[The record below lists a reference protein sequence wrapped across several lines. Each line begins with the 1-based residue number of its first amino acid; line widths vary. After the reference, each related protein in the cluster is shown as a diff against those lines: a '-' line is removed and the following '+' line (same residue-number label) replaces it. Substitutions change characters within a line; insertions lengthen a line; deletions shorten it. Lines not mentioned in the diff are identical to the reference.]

1 MKNGLRNS
9 SEILIE
15 NEKYIERKVN
25 ALSVYN
31 VYWCLFELRER
42 AQLPTGTVLKNVS
55 FCKLQL
61 IRILKQRRYSV
72 RSLNIFLEVSAEN
85 SIPLSYVK
93 WLYDD
98 TRAAL
103 WLKMVLRNTINSS
116 ESIITESDISI
127 FIHDVIFNRKLLLSN
142 KKIVEKNNDSQVKLK
157 EITLES
163 LKDAYLLSQV
173 NSKDIKW
180 LTSKS
185 NSSVKTNY
193 IYKYMNKLH
202 DLNNLRRNKESK
214 KKNGGRKTNINKAG
228 CQQALICSDTIKF
241 KETDTAMRLCHILA
255 SLDYWTFDTY
265 WLYQDGNLVNT
276 EKADNRRLF
285 ISNMYDAWNA
295 KQKRDRDKAKK
306 QQGIDLTSDNKKN
319 LRRLAKA
326 CGKTQREVLNELVES
341 AYSQITKQEIKLAPS
356 FPNQYKAFDK
366 ITLEKPSSLPS
377 EHTEREVISEDTF
390 LTKDKQELSSDYDAE
405 SVGSSTYDNSSF
417 LNNIPQAQSS
427 SLPSERSDKVISKA
441 NEEATTFAT
450 SKQKVKSIE
459 TFPPKGNYGK
469 QPGDFEK
476 AAEQNAR
483 FIENRGKNH

>member
-1 MKNGLRNS
+1 
-9 SEILIE
+9 
-15 NEKYIERKVN
+15 
-25 ALSVYN
+25 
-31 VYWCLFELRER
+31 
-42 AQLPTGTVLKNVS
+42 
-55 FCKLQL
+55 
-61 IRILKQRRYSV
+61 
-72 RSLNIFLEVSAEN
+72 
-85 SIPLSYVK
+85 
-93 WLYDD
+93 
-98 TRAAL
+98 
-103 WLKMVLRNTINSS
+103 
-116 ESIITESDISI
+116 
-127 FIHDVIFNRKLLLSN
+127 
-142 KKIVEKNNDSQVKLK
+142 
-157 EITLES
+157 
-163 LKDAYLLSQV
+163 
-173 NSKDIKW
+173 
-180 LTSKS
+180 
-185 NSSVKTNY
+185 
-193 IYKYMNKLH
+193 MNKLH

-295 KQKRDRDKAKK
+295 QQKRDRDKVKK
-306 QQGIDLTSDNKKN
+306 NQGIDLTNDNKKN
-319 LRRLAKA
+319 LKHLAKA
-326 CGKTQREVLNELVES
+326 CGKTQREVLNDLVES
-341 AYSQITKQEIKLAPS
+341 AYKQIQNQEIQLIPS
-356 FPNQYKAFDK
+356 FPNQYTFFDK
-366 ITLEKPSSLPS
+366 IPLDQQYSLPS
-377 EHTEREVISEDTF
+377 EHTERGSISEDTL
-390 LTKDKQELSSDYDAE
+390 LTKDKQELSSEYDAE

-427 SLPSERSDKVISKA
+427 SLPSERSDKVISKV

-483 FIENRGKNH
+483 FIENRGKSH